1 MRGQKSPEIPWE
13 QVFPMAPPNMSQAED
28 NDAFLELLAQP
39 GSQLFAYIYALVQNL
54 HDADDLFQKTSVV
67 LWKKFDGFEPGS
79 DFMAWAC
86 RTAKFEVCNYVR
98 TRRRDRCLFSDALLE
113 QLAVSQRDR
122 SGHLRQ
128 RRTALE
134 KCLDKLSEK
143 DRRMVDLCYF
153 GEGNIKQAAAQLE
166 RPVGSVY
173 DSLSR
178 VRRALRECVQ
188 QTLAAEGH

>member
-1 MRGQKSPEIPWE
+1 
-13 QVFPMAPPNMSQAED
+13 
-28 NDAFLELLAQP
+28 
-39 GSQLFAYIYALVQNL
+39 
-54 HDADDLFQKTSVV
+54 
-67 LWKKFDGFEPGS
+67 
-79 DFMAWAC
+79 
-86 RTAKFEVCNYVR
+86 
-98 TRRRDRCLFSDALLE
+98 LFSDALLE